1 MEFMEELDYLNKRGF
16 KLSGE
21 AEKDFFNKYFRIGKN
36 KIEILEDNKTVITR
50 ILKNDKFKYIKNN
63 KSIFLNFKQAIEE
76 AKKQNYLIITEG
88 EFDCLTAINLS
99 FKSVVSLSGIG
110 NIKKLFEGNE
120 GEPSSGLIYN
130 LLEVNKI
137 FILDLT
143 DNDEAGKKASQEIKA
158 FCKNTDNLKYV
169 NIKKNILEFY
179 KIKDLNE
186 FITEFNNK
194 KQLKN
199 LLKNEIKKAL
209 EGATEEAEATTEE
222 IKKVVD
228 NLATTK
234 EGETVKEYSNNF
246 NNLNNFN
253 NNNNNNNNITIKKT
267 CQTITEET
275 ETTTTEED
283 EGITKNFNVK
293 ITKQLKQKNGIN
305 SITFLFND
313 KIEATTTAEAVT
325 TEKEFLKF
333 VKNVNIKFFFL
344 ANTKKNFL
352 LFINRI
358 AEATTTA
365 EELKQ
370 VGFLTAKNK
379 KYFYDGNIKIN
390 NIGIAEATSKQAT
403 EETKKL
409 INLCDLS
416 ELAESYKNNLF
427 LNDNKFFEMFETI
440 KKNLFEF
447 NNNKNIAL
455 FWATVGNCFLKH
467 IYRDLNFKIPIS
479 FICGEAG
486 SGKSATADNFFNKIL
501 LTNEIIE
508 DINTTTIF
516 SIINKLSSS
525 NFSTVIIN
533 EFKGGEGKAEKL
545 EEVIKAIYDGTTFT
559 RGQQNLLLKHY
570 NFTNNI
576 ILIGEEEAK
585 DKATAERFLFIN
597 LTKKESQKHKKEFKE
612 IARQANQKKLSF
624 VGFKLLIEATN
635 TTSKEI
641 TEIYEGLSDVDNI
654 CDIIITYVILGIKL
668 HPISICT

>member
-1 MEFMEELDYLNKRGF
+1 
-16 KLSGE
+16 
-21 AEKDFFNKYFRIGKN
+21 
-36 KIEILEDNKTVITR
+36 
-50 ILKNDKFKYIKNN
+50 
-63 KSIFLNFKQAIEE
+63 
-76 AKKQNYLIITEG
+76 
-88 EFDCLTAINLS
+88 
-99 FKSVVSLSGIG
+99 
-110 NIKKLFEGNE
+110 
-120 GEPSSGLIYN
+120 
-130 LLEVNKI
+130 
-137 FILDLT
+137 
-143 DNDEAGKKASQEIKA
+143 
-158 FCKNTDNLKYV
+158 
-169 NIKKNILEFY
+169 
-179 KIKDLNE
+179 
-186 FITEFNNK
+186 
-194 KQLKN
+194 
-199 LLKNEIKKAL
+199 
-209 EGATEEAEATTEE
+209 
-222 IKKVVD
+222 
-228 NLATTK
+228 
-234 EGETVKEYSNNF
+234 
-246 NNLNNFN
+246 
-253 NNNNNNNNITIKKT
+253 
-267 CQTITEET
+267 
-275 ETTTTEED
+275 
-283 EGITKNFNVK
+283 
-293 ITKQLKQKNGIN
+293 
-305 SITFLFND
+305 
-313 KIEATTTAEAVT
+313 
-325 TEKEFLKF
+325 
-333 VKNVNIKFFFL
+333 
-344 ANTKKNFL
+344 
-352 LFINRI
+352 
-358 AEATTTA
+358 
-365 EELKQ
+365 
-370 VGFLTAKNK
+370 
-379 KYFYDGNIKIN
+379 
-390 NIGIAEATSKQAT
+390 
-403 EETKKL
+403 
-409 INLCDLS
+409 LCDLS

-654 CDIIITYVILGIKL
+654 EAIDNERQKHNLKISLTSLNWICEKLRIEEAEKKLLFFEVVQFFKQNKTTDHKIKFDNTIEAVNILFCQDYIKEEAQQNYFIIKDNFINIQTNELIAVLNNNKNQFETNTIILNNTVLNNNFKNNFNIIKDREYIGGKQKRIIKINIFDFL
-668 HPISICT
+668 EYCNNKNIDFYSIIPASTEAEAKKKKLQANNFYFN